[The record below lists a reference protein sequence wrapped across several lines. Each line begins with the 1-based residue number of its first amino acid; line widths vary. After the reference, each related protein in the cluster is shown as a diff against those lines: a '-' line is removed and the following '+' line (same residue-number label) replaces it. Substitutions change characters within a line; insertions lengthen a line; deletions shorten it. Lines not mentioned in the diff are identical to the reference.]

1 MDKNRLF
8 SEFQKLGKVL
18 MAPVLILPIAGILVG
33 IGSGFTN
40 PKILEL
46 FPFLKNLTIF
56 FNILK
61 DAGNVV
67 NNNIPVIFAIC
78 IAYGFVKSE
87 KATAALSGFLGYMTM
102 NTILGNF
109 LIYTGNLDPKNL
121 LIGQKQILGVLT
133 LDTGVFGGILVGFLI
148 AHIHNKFY
156 KIQLPA
162 ILSIFNGTKSI
173 PALSIIFSSILGII
187 LAFIFPPIQHLLIK
201 SSDIIN
207 SIGASGAFIYGLS
220 ERLLL
225 PFGLHH
231 FIYLPFFF
239 TQLGGYLNIDGVMV
253 EGAVNIYNAMLSS
266 PTAKFDINITRFVM
280 NGKVL
285 FAMFGLPG
293 AALAIYKTSLPKNK
307 KKVAALM
314 TAAVLP
320 CALMGITE
328 PLEFSFLFIAPM
340 LFIIHSFYAGIAY
353 ILTYILE
360 INIPGPSS
368 FGGPLLSFIFNG
380 ILNSDK
386 GSHWYYL
393 LIVGPIYFI
402 LYYFTFKIY
411 IEKRNLKTPGR
422 EENFETGNEENF
434 EEVSVNKNISTKLL
448 KEIIEAVGGEE
459 NIKKVDA
466 CFTRLRLTLEDNS
479 KVNDL
484 KIFEKSLGA
493 SGAVLV
499 ENGIQIIYGN
509 RANLLKIEMR
519 EFLKHE

>member
-162 ILSIFNGTKSI
+162 ILSIFNGTRSI

-307 KKVAALM
+307 K
-314 TAAVLP
+314 
-320 CALMGITE
+320 
-328 PLEFSFLFIAPM
+328 
-340 LFIIHSFYAGIAY
+340 
-353 ILTYILE
+353 
-360 INIPGPSS
+360 NNDSS
-368 FGGPLLSFIFNG
+368 SVTMCFNG
-380 ILNSDK
+380 NYRTIRIFILIYSSNVIYNSLFLCWN
-386 GSHWYYL
+386 S
-393 LIVGPIYFI
+393 IYFN
-402 LYYFTFKIY
+402 LYF
-411 IEKRNLKTPGR
+411 RNKY
-422 EENFETGNEENF
+422 
-434 EEVSVNKNISTKLL
+434 S
-448 KEIIEAVGGEE
+448 
-459 NIKKVDA
+459 
-466 CFTRLRLTLEDNS
+466 
-479 KVNDL
+479 
-484 KIFEKSLGA
+484 
-493 SGAVLV
+493 
-499 ENGIQIIYGN
+499 
-509 RANLLKIEMR
+509 RAI
-519 EFLKHE
+519 

>member
-1 MDKNRLF
+1 
-8 SEFQKLGKVL
+8 
-18 MAPVLILPIAGILVG
+18 
-33 IGSGFTN
+33 
-40 PKILEL
+40 
-46 FPFLKNLTIF
+46 
-56 FNILK
+56 
-61 DAGNVV
+61 
-67 NNNIPVIFAIC
+67 
-78 IAYGFVKSE
+78 
-87 KATAALSGFLGYMTM
+87 M
-102 NTILGNF
+102 NTILGSF
-109 LIYTGNLDPKNL
+109 LIFTGDLDPKNL

-148 AHIHNKFY
+148 AYIHNKFY

-162 ILSIFNGTKSI
+162 ILSIFNGTRAI
-173 PALSIIFSSILGII
+173 PALSIICSSILGIL

-207 SIGASGAFIYGLS
+207 SIGASGAFLYGLS

-239 TQLGGYLNIDGVMV
+239 TQLGGYMNIDGVMV
-253 EGAVNIYNAMLSS
+253 EGAVNIYNAILSS
-266 PTAKFDINITRFVM
+266 PTAKFDVNITRFVM

-328 PLEFSFLFIAPM
+328 PLEFAFLFVAPG
-340 LFIIHSFYAGIAY
+340 LFIIHSFFAGIAY
-353 ILTYILE
+353 ILTYILQ

-380 ILNSDK
+380 ILNSNK

-393 LIVGPIYFI
+393 LIVGPIYFV

-422 EENFETGNEENF
+422 EENFDGDIEEDIKESSINKN
-434 EEVSVNKNISTKLL
+434 VSVEFLNK
-448 KEIIEAVGGEE
+448 IIEAVGGRE
-459 NIKKVDA
+459 NILKVDA
-466 CFTRLRLTLEDNS
+466 CFTRLRLTLENNS
-479 KVNDL
+479 KIKDI
-484 KIFEKSLGA
+484 KIFEKDLGA

-499 ENGIQIIYGN
+499 DNGIQIIYGN

-519 EFLKHE
+519 EYLKHE